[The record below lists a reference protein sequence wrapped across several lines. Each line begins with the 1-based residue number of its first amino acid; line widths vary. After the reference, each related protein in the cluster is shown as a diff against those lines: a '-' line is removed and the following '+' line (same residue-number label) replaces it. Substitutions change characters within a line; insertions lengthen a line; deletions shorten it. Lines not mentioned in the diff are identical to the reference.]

1 MSSSM
6 DASEIGLLRLLRN
19 NMSPQRT
26 KEKQPELTPAE
37 IWERLAK
44 KYQRA
49 QQRIDRAAQRYSS
62 RETREPHSSKSKES
76 GNRSVGTSL
85 DARLIS
91 ASWNPEA
98 HLPENRSQ
106 DFRLSLGKRLTLE
119 YRLAFAEAWH
129 ERALQHGIT
138 YRFEVVDQ
146 SIAEE
151 RNISELD
158 VRRRAAARA
167 SRISRGD
174 HAKLNDAIEMDLAR
188 HSETLQQLNEARET
202 KIAAFGKDVGSLRA
216 NLGTVERSIA
226 MQYEMPSERQAIPL
240 LSRETLSELQVQA
253 VRLNLPERVEE
264 LERLRSPS
272 LVNTARSLATK
283 PKTRH

>member
-1 MSSSM
+1 M
-6 DASEIGLLRLLRN
+6 DAR
-19 NMSPQRT
+19 Q
-26 KEKQPELTPAE
+26 
-37 IWERLAK
+37 
-44 KYQRA
+44 
-49 QQRIDRAAQRYSS
+49 
-62 RETREPHSSKSKES
+62 
-76 GNRSVGTSL
+76 
-85 DARLIS
+85 IS

-98 HLPENRSQ
+98 DLPGNRSQ

-151 RNISELD
+151 RNISGPD

-202 KIAAFGKDVGSLRA
+202 KIAALGKDVGSLRA

-240 LSRETLSELQVQA
+240 PLKTLSELQAQA

-264 LERLRSPS
+264 LESLRIA
-272 LVNTARSLATK
+272 LAREHGGLTVTK
-283 PKTRH
+283 PKTPH